1 MEENTQGNIKTV
13 KKIGFYEWSDLDGQT
28 YRGEFKDGEFDGKG
42 FCNFP
47 DGGSYEGQFVKGKI
61 DGEGEYKFPDGN
73 IAKGVW
79 KDNKPWDVVGTLE
92 NGEVNGY
99 YKNGEFISVENKT
112 KLI

>member
-1 MEENTQGNIKTV
+1 MGEYKNCKEN
-13 KKIGFYEWSDLDGQT
+13 GFGEWSDLDGQT

-47 DGGSYEGQFVKGKI
+47 DGGSYEGDFVEGRI
-61 DGEGEYKFPDGN
+61 EGEGEYKFPDGN

-79 KDNKPWDVVGTLE
+79 KDNKPWDVIGTLE
-92 NGEVNGY
+92 TGEVNGY
-99 YKNGEFISVENKT
+99 YENGEFVSVANKS